1 MKPTLIFDMDGTI
14 IDTSKSYC
22 RILVECY
29 EHFTGQKIDYDIDV
43 KPVKH
48 MGGYNNDWDLLMY
61 LFEKNGFKVEY
72 KSLQDY
78 YAEHYCNENFE
89 GYINI
94 EEAILDRN
102 YLADLAK
109 DYNLTV
115 FTGRY
120 EHEAK
125 YTLKRLNI
133 LDLFTQI
140 IGYEHVG
147 DGFQK
152 PNPKGVNII
161 KSNVSS
167 NKIYYM
173 GDTVDDMLAA
183 KSGGVIGVGC
193 LPPQDK
199 SQTLVDCMKRAG
211 AYTVLTNIYELK
223 DFLIKDLATVNQ

>member
-29 EHFTGQKIDYDIDV
+29 EYFTGQKIDYDIDV

-48 MGGYNNDWDLLMY
+48 LGGYNNDWDLLMY
-61 LFEKNGFKVEY
+61 LFKKNGFEVEY
-72 KSLQDY
+72 KSLQEY
-78 YAEHYCNENFE
+78 YAEHYCNENYE

-94 EEAILDRN
+94 EEAILDKN
-102 YLADLAK
+102 YLADLSK

-125 YTLKRLNI
+125 YTLKKLEI
-133 LDLFTQI
+133 FEFFSQI

-147 DGFQK
+147 EGFQK

-161 KSNVSS
+161 KSNISS
-167 NKIYYM
+167 DRIYYM
-173 GDTVDDMLAA
+173 GDTVDDILAGKA
-183 KSGGVIGVGC
+183 GGVTPIGC

-199 SQTLVDCMKRAG
+199 SQTLIDCMKQAG
-211 AYTVLTNIYELK
+211 AYAVLRDITDLK
-223 DFLIKDLATVNQ
+223 DFLAKDLSIIKQ